1 MSFLPAP
8 LNLPPIQWG
17 ATLHPYPA
25 RHQPV
30 QALPSTTAPAKT
42 PGLYNRIKTARQ
54 AGVFITYVFMA
65 PTRGKMS
72 KCSIYL
78 EQALRPILTSP
89 SCARFLA
96 DAGFPEVMQ
105 DPQLLHQA
113 QQLLDLA
120 CLTLSIN
127 NVQRPTNYP
136 TPLYRLSIEMNAY
149 LNDRPREM
157 QALGINGISNYDAGL
172 FHQLA
177 TKLLW
182 SVGVQETYLS
192 IQEQETLLRMLIDTA
207 QASLR
212 MAVWQKKASTIRSN
226 YTPPNY

>member
-1 MSFLPAP
+1 MATLPTMSPYLPIHWGASVHPAP
-8 LNLPPIQWG
+8 SARGSIN
-17 ATLHPYPA
+17 ASSKVNTTYP
-25 RHQPV
+25 
-30 QALPSTTAPAKT
+30 S
-42 PGLYNRIKTARQ
+42 LYDKVKSVRQ
-54 AGVFITYVFMA
+54 GGVFITYVFTP
-65 PTRGKMS
+65 PTRAKMS

-89 SCARFLA
+89 NCIRYLEE
-96 DAGFPEVMQ
+96 AGFPEVRQ
-105 DPQLLHQA
+105 DNQLLHQA

-149 LNDRPREM
+149 LNDRPSEM
-157 QALGINGISNYDAGL
+157 QALGIRGISNYDAGV

-182 SVGVQETYLS
+182 SVGVQETYLT
-192 IQEQETLLRMLIDTA
+192 IQEQDNLLHILIDAA

-212 MAVWQKKASTIRSN
+212 MLVWQKQASKIRNN
-226 YTPPNY
+226 YNQPNY